1 MLKYIYAYE
10 LKSLLKQ
17 PVIYF
22 YFVVFFGIALL
33 SMLGTGGFFDGIPE
47 TSKEKRLLNSAHEI
61 NFIFQYFN
69 KFFLFLLPAI
79 IGMAIYKDYKNN
91 VYPILYSYP
100 INKSDYL
107 LGKFLSSLT
116 IVFFITL
123 SIGIAFYL
131 GEFILGIDNPM
142 IGQTNY
148 WGYASAYLLFVL
160 PNMFT
165 YGLMIFVVVA
175 SFRNIYAGFISIIL
189 LFFIQIMMDN
199 LFEGT
204 PVLFALFD
212 PFGQNAVAYE
222 TQFWTISEQNVRQ
235 IPVLGVVLWNRLL
248 WATLGILLFGIF
260 YKKFQLE
267 QETFRLLP
275 NIDKG
280 KVGKRPVSNP
290 IQSTIKYAK
299 VSINF
304 SFLHQAKAMLK
315 LSAIDFRFI
324 IKNWPFQV
332 LVFFGVLALVFAMSR
347 VTNRADMTFLPLTRI
362 VLSVPMFF
370 FSTIIMLLT
379 FVYAGMLIHRPRMAR
394 SNQLIDTTAT
404 TNWVLLG
411 AKILALLKVQLLLLL
426 FMMLCGIG
434 LQLYNGYYHFEI
446 DLYLFHLF
454 IITFPTLIIWAA
466 LSVFIHTI
474 LPNVYMGIFLLLLI
488 WIGKDQL
495 PQIGIKTYL
504 LRFNSPPQLV
514 YSDLIGF
521 GHGLSAN
528 LIINAYWLIFSA
540 ILVAVT
546 YLFWGRGYVYS
557 LKERFQV
564 LAQQLNGFVSFCLVL
579 FFVLFCFLGF
589 NIYKEENSSFKAGAY
604 SEQIL
609 KDFKAN
615 FGKYKSAIQPKITS
629 VKLNIELFPE
639 SNSFLTSG
647 SYMVVNQSP
656 KRIDTLLI
664 KTGYDEITEYSL
676 SVPSTINQKDSALQ
690 FAVHIL
696 EKPVE
701 SGDSIRIEF
710 EIKSKPNTIFYQNS
724 SVLQNGTF
732 LRTDI
737 LPRLGYFFDDE
748 YGEPTD
754 SLTRYTNFYS
764 PDADLVNIETVIST
778 NHKQT
783 AIAPGTLIKQWSENN
798 RNYFHYKTE
807 KKIKLAFAFNSGDFW
822 VNKSNHKGVNLEI
835 YHHENHTFNLEDM
848 IGGLKASLDYNT
860 QFFGPYQHD
869 EIRTVEFPFTEGTY
883 ASVMGNTIP
892 ASEVRFILRNGEAEN
907 QINLSF
913 YVQAHELTHQWW
925 GNQLVPADAL
935 GAKMLTESITEYI
948 SLRIYERYFGPEK
961 ARHFLRLQRQRYL
974 EGRTQDTVQESP
986 LYLVRPEQEYI
997 AYGKGAMTFNTLQYY
1012 VGEEKLNKLL
1022 NEFLEKY
1029 KFRTNQY
1036 PTSMDLITH
1045 LKNSIPITFHY
1056 IIKDMMET
1064 ITFYDNKIINIKE
1077 LPNNQLE
1084 ITFSIRKMDNIQKNE
1099 VEAGN
1104 VFITMG
1110 QYDAVGNLL
1119 QIEEVE
1125 ASSGE
1130 NNITIYKKPGATIIR
1145 LDHFLHF
1152 IELNVE
1158 DNSQNIMP
1166 KN

>member
-1 MLKYIYAYE
+1 MLKSIYSYE

-17 PVIYF
+17 PAIYF

-33 SMLGTGGFFDGIPE
+33 SMLGTGGFFDGVPE
-47 TSKEKRLLNSAHEI
+47 TDKEIRLLNSPHEI

-79 IGMAIYKDYKNN
+79 IGMVIYKDYKNN
-91 VYPILYSYP
+91 VHPILYSYP
-100 INKSDYL
+100 IKKSDYL

-116 IVFFITL
+116 IVFLLTL

-148 WGYASAYLLFVL
+148 WGYASAYLFFEW
-160 PNMFT
+160 PNMFV
-165 YGLMIFVVVA
+165 YGLMIFMVVA
-175 SFRNIYAGFISIIL
+175 SLRNIYAGFISVIL
-189 LFFIQIMMDN
+189 LFFIQIMTDN
-199 LFEGT
+199 IFEGT

-222 TQFWTISEQNVRQ
+222 TRFWTISEQNIRQ

-248 WATLGILLFGIF
+248 WATLGILLFGLF
-260 YKKFQLE
+260 YKRFQLE

-280 KVGKRPVSNP
+280 KAGKRPVSNP

-315 LSAIDFRFI
+315 LSAIDFRFM
-324 IKNWPFQV
+324 IKNWLFQILV
-332 LVFFGVLALVFAMSR
+332 LFGVMALVFAMSR
-347 VTNRADMTFLPLTRI
+347 VTNRADMTLLPLTRI

-370 FSTIIMLLT
+370 FSIVIMLVT
-379 FVYAGMLIHRPRMAR
+379 FVYAGMLVHRSRMAK

-404 TNWVLLG
+404 SNWILLG
-411 AKILALLKVQLLLLL
+411 SKILALLKVQLLLLL
-426 FMMLCGIG
+426 VMMLCGIG
-434 LQLYNGYYHFEI
+434 LQLYNGYYQFEI

-495 PQIGIKTYL
+495 PQIGIETYL

-514 YSDLIGF
+514 YSDLNGF
-521 GHGLSAN
+521 GHGLLAN
-528 LIINAYWLIFSA
+528 LIINAYWLIFSV
-540 ILVAVT
+540 ILIVVT
-546 YLFWGRGYVYS
+546 YLFWERGYYYS
-557 LKERFQV
+557 IKERMQEAFRQLKGYSSYALLLF
-564 LAQQLNGFVSFCLVL
+564 LA
-579 FFVLFCFLGF
+579 LFCFLGF
-589 NIYKEENSSFKAGAY
+589 TIYKEENSSFRTAGNN
-604 SEQIL
+604 EQIL

-629 VKLNIELFPE
+629 VKLKVEFFPD
-639 SNSFLTSG
+639 SNSFLTGG
-647 SYMVVNQSP
+647 SYILVNQSP
-656 KRIDTLLI
+656 ERIDTLLI
-664 KTGYDEITEYSL
+664 KTGFDEITEYSF
-676 SVPSTINQKDSALQ
+676 SVPSTILQKHDALQ
-690 FAVHIL
+690 FSVHVL
-696 EKPVE
+696 EKPIE
-701 SGDSIRIEF
+701 SGDSIRMEF
-710 EIKSKPNTIFYQNS
+710 EIKNKPNTVFYQNS

-748 YGEPTD
+748 YSEPTD
-754 SLTRYTNFYS
+754 SLARQTNFYS

-778 NHKQT
+778 NHLQT
-783 AIAPGTLIKQWSENN
+783 ATAPGTLIKQWTENN
-798 RNYFHYKTE
+798 RYYFHYKTE
-807 KKIKLAFAFNSGDFW
+807 NKIKFALAFNSGDFS
-822 VNKSNHKGVNLEI
+822 VSKSSHKGVNLEI
-835 YHHENHTFNLEDM
+835 YHHENHTFDLKGMTD
-848 IGGLKASLDYNT
+848 GLKASLDYNT
-860 QFFGPYQHD
+860 RFFGPYQHD
-869 EIRTVEFPFTEGTY
+869 EIRTVEFPITEGTY

-892 ASEVRFILRNGEAEN
+892 TSEARFILRNGEAKN

-925 GNQLVPADAL
+925 GNQVVPANAL

-948 SLRIYERYFGPEK
+948 SLRIYEQYFGQEK
-961 ARHFLRLQRQRYL
+961 AHHFLSLQRQRYL
-974 EGRTQDTVQESP
+974 EGRTKDAGKESP
-986 LYLVRPEQEYI
+986 LYLVRPEQDYI
-997 AYGKGAMTFNTLQYY
+997 AYGKGAMAFNALQYY

-1022 NEFLEKY
+1022 KEFLEKY
-1029 KFRTNQY
+1029 KFRTDQY
-1036 PTSMDLITH
+1036 PTSTDLIAH
-1045 LKNSIPITFHY
+1045 LKNSIPIEFHY

-1064 ITFYDNKIINIKE
+1064 ITFYDNKIIDIKE

-1084 ITFSIRKMDNIQKNE
+1084 LVFSVRKMDSTQKKE
-1099 VEAGN
+1099 LEAAN
-1104 VFITMG
+1104 VFLTIG
-1110 QYDAVGNLL
+1110 QYDRDGILL
-1119 QIEEVE
+1119 YSEEVK

-1130 NNITIYKKPGATIIR
+1130 NNITIHKKPEATNIL
-1145 LDHFLHF
+1145 LDPFLHF

-1158 DNSQNIMP
+1158 DNHQNIVT
-1166 KN
+1166 KE